1 MAFNKKYSKKM
12 TMTEDL
18 IRQNQKTKVKI
29 RSIQVD
35 EPQNKTRT
43 NLSQCWDNGYDTQN
57 F

>member
-1 MAFNKKYSKKM
+1 M